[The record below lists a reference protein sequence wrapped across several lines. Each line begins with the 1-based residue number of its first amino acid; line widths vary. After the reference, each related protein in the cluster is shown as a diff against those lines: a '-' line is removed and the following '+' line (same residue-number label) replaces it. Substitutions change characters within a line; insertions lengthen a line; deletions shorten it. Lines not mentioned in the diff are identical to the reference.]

1 MVCFLQYM
9 LVATSCNY
17 VNRECFEV
25 YADLLPSSFVW
36 QLEIFSKLNISRNVY
51 NVCFFWQTN
60 TFPVEDKLTTY
71 KTIFHTYYV
80 ERYTSQK
87 MILGYFSIHSA
98 VRDKCN
104 VCDDFLQYHILFMD
118 FHILEQ
124 LGYYQYNVK

>member
-1 MVCFLQYM
+1 MY
-9 LVATSCNY
+9 
-17 VNRECFEV
+17 
-25 YADLLPSSFVW
+25 
-36 QLEIFSKLNISRNVY
+36 
-51 NVCFFWQTN
+51 
-60 TFPVEDKLTTY
+60 TTY
-71 KTIFHTYYV
+71 ASFGKQVRFQSMILRGKIYKL
-80 ERYTSQK
+80 K